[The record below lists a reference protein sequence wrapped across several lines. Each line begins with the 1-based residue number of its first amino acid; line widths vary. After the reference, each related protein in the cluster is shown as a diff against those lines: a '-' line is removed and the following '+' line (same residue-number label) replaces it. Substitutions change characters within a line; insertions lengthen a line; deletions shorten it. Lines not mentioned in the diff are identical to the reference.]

1 MSNDQ
6 GTAAADHYARVSA
19 MSEADRRLN
28 VEGRILNDLSLH
40 GGETIVAGPQME
52 RLVAEL
58 RLAFDEL
65 AIDGFLPTIKEAR

>member
-1 MSNDQ
+1 MKPSE
-6 GTAAADHYARVSA
+6 

-28 VEGRILNDLSLH
+28 VESRILAHISNH
-40 GGETIVAGPQME
+40 GGEVIIAGPQME

-65 AIDGFLPTIKEAR
+65 AIEGWLPTIKEARS